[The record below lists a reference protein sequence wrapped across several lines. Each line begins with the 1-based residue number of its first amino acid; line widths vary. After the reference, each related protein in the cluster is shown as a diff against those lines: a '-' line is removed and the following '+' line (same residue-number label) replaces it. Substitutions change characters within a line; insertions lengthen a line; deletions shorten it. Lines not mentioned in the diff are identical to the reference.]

1 MESIFNFTGYKWL
14 AHSSSYYTGKG
25 EASAMLWDPPKGIQ
39 FVSDKIRIK
48 TRSSWLSD
56 QVCPL
61 LCSLAHTCPSSF
73 VFPGVDTCQ
82 LCKVRC
88 SGASGSLSSSYG
100 TPGPL
105 CREAGSLWKP
115 PRGLQP
121 QGLAVLC
128 RTRSLPNYP
137 CPATRKLPSMLES
150 GRASALWTRL

>member
-1 MESIFNFTGYKWL
+1 MAGSLKFLLYRQGRGFSDVVGP
-14 AHSSSYYTGKG
+14 SQR
-25 EASAMLWDPPKGIQ
+25 DPVCQWQNP
-39 FVSDKIRIK
+39 IK
-48 TRSSWLSD
+48 TWSSWLSD

-61 LCSLAHTCPSSF
+61 LRSPTHTCPSSF

-88 SGASGSLSSSYG
+88 SGASGSLSGSYG

-105 CREAGSLWKP
+105 CREARSLWKP

-128 RTRSLPNYP
+128 RTCSLPNYP
-137 CPATRKLPSMLES
+137 CPATRKLPPMLES